1 MKKLILVFSIMFC
14 FQISRSQDL
23 PDLKAYRSDIGFNTS
38 FLFSGILNSNPG
50 PFDLLYK
57 KQTKDHAANRF
68 GTQIQFSTNANIY
81 SYGSNYNEYSNNT
94 ISISIGKEI
103 QKQITKYWIFY
114 YGMDFAPY
122 FYSNEQSSY
131 NNSILQ
137 NQTKSND
144 YGLRVSPFLGLRF
157 AINERLYVATE
168 TMLNASFGKK
178 KATSEY
184 YDPLTQTYSS
194 NAKVFNQ
201 TKFFITPASGI
212 FIFYR
217 F

>member
-38 FLFSGILNSNPG
+38 FLFSGLLNSNAG

-57 KQTKDHAANRF
+57 RQTKDHAANRL
-68 GTQIQFSTNANIY
+68 GTQIQISNNANIY
-81 SYGSNYNEYSNNT
+81 SYGLNYNEYSNNI
-94 ISISIGKEI
+94 ISISFGKEV
-103 QKQITKYWIFY
+103 QKQITKYWVFY
-114 YGMDFAPY
+114 YGMDFVPY
-122 FYSNEQSSY
+122 FYSNEQSTY
-131 NNSILQ
+131 DNSILQ
-137 NQTKSND
+137 NKTKSSE
-144 YGLRVSPFLGLRF
+144 YGLRFSPFLGLRF

-178 KATSEY
+178 KATSKS
-184 YDPLTQTYSS
+184 YDSVNQNYLT
-194 NAKVFNQ
+194 NEKDFNMA
-201 TKFFITPASGI
+201 KFFITPASGI